1 MYSVIETKILA
12 FKKLKRKIL
21 DLKGAKHTCWLKVET
36 HSKRAQ
42 YTHAGLAAAVCDSPS
57 ALIHNMSWNAYSEL
71 LTPTADHHCV
81 FLPRDANWLTHSQI
95 YTLTHRRIDKLQGW
109 VDSCGV
115 RGNTHL
121 EKCLLCCQVGGCQK
135 DKGGGEGRDGKGKK
149 CNDTHR
155 RHSRGVLYTLVVN
168 KLLQLSQSMEG
179 KAIAHMNPELNL
191 KKKKRAPR

>member
-12 FKKLKRKIL
+12 FKKRKLKIL

-36 HSKRAQ
+36 HSKRPQ
-42 YTHAGLAAAVCDSPS
+42 YTHAGLAAEVCDSPS
-57 ALIHNMSWNAYSEL
+57 ALIHNMSWNAYAEL

-115 RGNTHL
+115 RGNTHIWRNACCVVRWL
-121 EKCLLCCQVGGCQK
+121 AARKTKGVERGEMEKGRSVMIHIGGIA
-135 DKGGGEGRDGKGKK
+135 GGF
-149 CNDTHR
+149 C
-155 RHSRGVLYTLVVN
+155 
-168 KLLQLSQSMEG
+168 
-179 KAIAHMNPELNL
+179 IP
-191 KKKKRAPR
+191 

>member
-12 FKKLKRKIL
+12 FKKRKLKIL

-36 HSKRAQ
+36 HSKRPQ

-95 YTLTHRRIDKLQGW
+95 YTLTHRRIDSCRAGW
-109 VDSCGV
+109 TAVVSEE
-115 RGNTHL
+115 THTS
-121 EKCLLCCQVGGCQK
+121 
-135 DKGGGEGRDGKGKK
+135 GEM
-149 CNDTHR
+149 
-155 RHSRGVLYTLVVN
+155 LVV
-168 KLLQLSQSMEG
+168 LSG
-179 KAIAHMNPELNL
+179 GWLPERQGGWRGERW
-191 KKKKRAPR
+191 KREEV